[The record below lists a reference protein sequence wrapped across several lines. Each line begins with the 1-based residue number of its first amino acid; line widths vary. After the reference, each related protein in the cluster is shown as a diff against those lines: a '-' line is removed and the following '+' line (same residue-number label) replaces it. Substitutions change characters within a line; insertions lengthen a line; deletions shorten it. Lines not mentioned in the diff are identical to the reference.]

1 MRQPTHDEAIGHA
14 RRTDIVWHQRFELA
28 PGVFTEGPSNF
39 EFLDRTA
46 DFPKRLDGKSVLDI
60 GTCNGGFAFELER
73 RGATRVVGVDI
84 VDPDLY
90 GFTATKELLGS
101 NAEFL
106 QASVYELPHLLDGE
120 RFDVVLLLG
129 VLYHLRHP
137 LLALDI
143 VRELARDVVYIETAV
158 CDAEFPKISQRS
170 VARFY
175 RLDELQR
182 DPSNWFAPT
191 TACLKDWCRSAGLEV
206 ERLTGWP
213 AHAPTRALVGSR
225 VTDGVPEYLRISYER
240 QLRVTPSAPAAT

>member
-1 MRQPTHDEAIGHA
+1 MRQPTRDEAIRHA
-14 RRTDIVWHQRFELA
+14 QRGDIVWFQRFELA
-28 PGVFTEGPSNF
+28 PGVFTDGSSNI

-46 DFPKRLDGKSVLDI
+46 GFPQHLEGKTVLDI
-60 GTCNGGFAFELER
+60 GTCNGGVAFELER

-106 QASVYELPHLLDGE
+106 QASVYELPHLLGGE

-143 VRELARDVVYIETAV
+143 VRELARDSVYIETAV
-158 CDAEFPKISQRS
+158 CDAEFPKMAKRS

-175 RLDELQR
+175 RLDELSG
-182 DPSNWFAPT
+182 DGTNWFAPT
-191 TACLKDWCRSAGLEV
+191 TACLGDWCRSAGLEV
-206 ERLTGWP
+206 ERLRSWP
-213 AHAPTRALVGSR
+213 AHGPTRAIVSTR

-240 QLRVTPSAPAAT
+240 PLTVTTAAPAAS